1 MAAVFGFG
9 IGFQFYKKGLALVG
23 PVATAA
29 TSVTVT
35 SFVANW
41 NTYDGATTYYL
52 DVSISSSF
60 STFVLQN
67 QAVSAPT
74 TSYTVTGL
82 TACTTYYY
90 RVRAQGVV
98 PTISVAPTLSPSGS
112 QVTGTVITCGTG
124 TWNSQGSIFNYKW
137 KRNGVAIT
145 GATSNTYTIQAI
157 DDGTTITCD
166 VQNQN
171 GFGKSAYVGTS
182 NSVSAT
188 SFVGIL
194 DTYPNATI
202 AHSIR
207 KLRSAYSGN
216 AIRVRRSSDNAEQD
230 IGFTSAGDLNTTS
243 LNTFCGAND
252 GFVTTWYDQSGNA
265 NDLYQTTASL
275 QPKIYDSITGVILT
289 NGKPAIQYE
298 NTGGSGYNLLLLTS
312 SVNSNQTLSNFEV
325 TRRLSSNTI
334 HPVLNGLE
342 GGGGVY
348 TAWNYNDNNVYF
360 ATYQGFSFAA
370 LNVTA
375 QTILTSIYN
384 IISDNMKVFQNT
396 NSIINA
402 TPAGADRPIGYTQL
416 GQRQGAIEAATG
428 TVQENIFYAADK
440 TTDTSG
446 IWTNINT
453 YYAIY

>member
-29 TSVTVT
+29 TSVTGT

-67 QAVSAPT
+67 QSVSAPT

-90 RVRAQGVV
+90 RVRAEGVV

-112 QVTGTVITCGTG
+112 QITGTVITCGTG

-157 DDGTTITCD
+157 DAGTTITCD

-171 GFGKSAYVGTS
+171 AFGKSAYVGTS

-188 SFVGIL
+188 AVDPDAQAFITAAGITDATQQQAINTLVVDYKTAGIWNKRKAIYPMVGGTATTHKYNLKDPRDLDAAFRLKFYGGLTHSSTGIQPNGANGYADTSFKPSI
-194 DTYPNATI
+194 NAFAT
-202 AHSIR
+202 SGG
-207 KLRSAYSGN
+207 LGYYSRTN
-216 AIRVRRSSDNAEQD
+216 ISELKID
-230 IGFTSAGDLNTTS
+230 IGS
-243 LNTFCGAND
+243 
-252 GFVTTWYDQSGNA
+252 Y
-265 NDLYQTTASL
+265 
-275 QPKIYDSITGVILT
+275 
-289 NGKPAIQYE
+289 
-298 NTGGSGYNLLLLTS
+298 
-312 SVNSNQTLSNFEV
+312 
-325 TRRLSSNTI
+325 
-334 HPVLNGLE
+334 
-342 GGGGVY
+342 GGGGENDIYINY
-348 TAWNYNDNNVYF
+348 TGYGTFYLWNSTGTGTAIPNTDSRGWYSLNRTNTNQQGWKNGIKVLDESKTGGVSTYN
-360 ATYQGFSFAA
+360 TYLFAA
-370 LNVTA
+370 NAVGTALYFGSKECAFAILSSDTLTDAEMLNE
-375 QTILTSIYN
+375 YN
-384 IISDNMKVFQNT
+384 IIQSFQ
-396 NSIINA
+396 
-402 TPAGADRPIGYTQL
+402 
-416 GQRQGAIEAATG
+416 
-428 TVQENIFYAADK
+428 
-440 TTDTSG
+440 TTLSRNV
-446 IWTNINT
+446 W
-453 YYAIY
+453 

>member
-1 MAAVFGFG
+1 MRIGLG
-9 IGFQFYKKGLALVG
+9 IGLDFAKKRGSLVA

-29 TSVTVT
+29 TSVTGT

-90 RVRAQGVV
+90 RVRAEGVV

-112 QVTGTVITCGTG
+112 QITGTVITCGTG

-157 DDGTTITCD
+157 DAGTTITCD

-188 SFVGIL
+188 SFIGIL
-194 DTYPNATI
+194 DTYPNA
-202 AHSIR
+202 AAAYSLR
-207 KLRSAYSGN
+207 KLRAAYTGSAVR
-216 AIRVRRSSDNAEQD
+216 IRRSSDNTETN
-230 IGFTSAGDLNTTS
+230 IGFTSGGDFDS
-243 LNTFCGAND
+243 SAAQSFCGAGN
-252 GFVTTWYDQSGNA
+252 GFVTTWYDQSGNGINA
-265 NDLYQTTASL
+265 TQTTAAN
-275 QPKIYDSITGVILT
+275 QTRIVNNGAIITMGT
-289 NGKPAIQYE
+289 NGKATT
-298 NTGGSGYNLLLLTS
+298 NTN
-312 SVNSNQTLSNFEV
+312 
-325 TRRLSSNTI
+325 
-334 HPVLNGLE
+334 LNG
-342 GGGGVY
+342 
-348 TAWNYNDNNVYF
+348 TF
-360 ATYQGFSFAA
+360 ATYGFTIPSSISDFTWSSVFKRDGSAYGGSDSVFIASLNTPFNQMYSNNSNYFYFRNSSNLFTGQAVNTNPIIISITQGTNIKDYYNGTNINNVASIATTSGVSEILGISTIAYGNNGAFSEFVIWQNN
-370 LNVTA
+370 LDS
-375 QTILTSIYN
+375 SISN
-384 IISDNMKVFQNT
+384 IISNQ
-396 NSIINA
+396 
-402 TPAGADRPIGYTQL
+402 
-416 GQRQGAIEAATG
+416 
-428 TVQENIFYAADK
+428 
-440 TTDTSG
+440 
-446 IWTNINT
+446 NT
-453 YYAIY
+453 YYGIF